1 MAADKDLL
9 RFVKEAKKR
18 GFSDEEIKNPLL
30 KQGWAL
36 EEVEKAFIELKI
48 KSEARISIPISLP
61 QSVLR
66 IIEKRAKKNLLSTE
80 EQIEDII
87 RRSAVTGK
95 LKTQNYDN
103 IDDLLVSIFSR
114 RQKKKKESQD
124 RL

>member
-36 EEVEKAFIELKI
+36 EEVEKAFIELGI
-48 KSEARISIPISLP
+48 FSEEKISITISI
-61 QSVLR
+61 SKSAYN
-66 IIEKRAKKNLLSTE
+66 IIEKRAKKNLFSIE
-80 EQIEDII
+80 KQIEDII

-95 LKTQNYDN
+95 SKTQGYDN

-114 RQKKKKESQD
+114 RQKKKKEF
-124 RL
+124 

>member
-36 EEVEKAFIELKI
+36 EEVEKAFIELGI
-48 KSEARISIPISLP
+48 FSEEKISITISI
-61 QSVLR
+61 SKSAYN
-66 IIEKRAKKNLLSTE
+66 IIEKRAKKNLFSIE
-80 EQIEDII
+80 KQIEDII

-114 RQKKKKESQD
+114 RQKKKKES
-124 RL
+124 

>member
-114 RQKKKKESQD
+114 RQKKKKES
-124 RL
+124 